1 MNKRKEFSK
10 LNLLDRFLFDEAMED
25 SENMK
30 TVLDIILGQ
39 DIPLRL
45 PPHSEKEIRTFP
57 DNRQVRLDVYAWD
70 DDDTV
75 YDTEAQKEDTKNLPK
90 RSRFYQA
97 VLDSNLLPP
106 GSVDFN
112 KLNRAFIILIMP
124 FDPFGKG
131 FYKYTFRM
139 KCENVQIL
147 ICKMM
152 QHVFF

>member
-57 DNRQVRLDVYAWD
+57 DNRQVRLDVYAIRRYW
-70 DDDTV
+70 TV
-75 YDTEAQKEDTKNLPK
+75 ICYRLEA
-90 RSRFYQA
+90 
-97 VLDSNLLPP
+97 
-106 GSVDFN
+106 
-112 KLNRAFIILIMP
+112 LISI
-124 FDPFGKG
+124 
-131 FYKYTFRM
+131 
-139 KCENVQIL
+139 N
-147 ICKMM
+147 
-152 QHVFF
+152 

>member
-75 YDTEAQKEDTKNLPK
+75 YDTEAQKEDTKIFPNAAASIRRYWTVICYRLE
-90 RSRFYQA
+90 A
-97 VLDSNLLPP
+97 
-106 GSVDFN
+106 
-112 KLNRAFIILIMP
+112 LISI
-124 FDPFGKG
+124 
-131 FYKYTFRM
+131 
-139 KCENVQIL
+139 N
-147 ICKMM
+147 
-152 QHVFF
+152 

>member
-75 YDTEAQKEDTKNLPK
+75 YDTAASIRRYWTVICYRLEA
-90 RSRFYQA
+90 
-97 VLDSNLLPP
+97 
-106 GSVDFN
+106 
-112 KLNRAFIILIMP
+112 LISI
-124 FDPFGKG
+124 
-131 FYKYTFRM
+131 
-139 KCENVQIL
+139 N
-147 ICKMM
+147 
-152 QHVFF
+152 